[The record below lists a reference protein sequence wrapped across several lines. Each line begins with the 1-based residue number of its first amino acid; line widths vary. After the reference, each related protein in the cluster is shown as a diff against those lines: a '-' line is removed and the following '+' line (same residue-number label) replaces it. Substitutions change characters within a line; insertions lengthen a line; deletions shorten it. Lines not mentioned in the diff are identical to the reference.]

1 MARDRKAATEKR
13 ARWKTACILFFCV
26 LLLLYILLVNFLV
39 SAALVPSFMEKL
51 ESFERITEE
60 SYAAQVQTSDIKG
73 NRQAALDETNEWL
86 KAAEHK
92 KLSVETAD
100 GYTLVA
106 QEFPADEAE
115 KIPAGQDSSGA
126 GGKAEKIATSQ
137 DSSGAGGGAEKIPA
151 SEDSSGAGGGAEE
164 IPVSQDSSSTGE
176 KNHKW
181 ALILHGYTGW
191 KEEMYPFAYWYHE
204 QGYHA
209 LVPDLRCQG
218 ESGGD
223 FIGMGWTDSN
233 DCILWINY
241 ILSQDEDA
249 QIVLHGQS
257 MGAAT
262 ALMMSGRELPWNVQA
277 VVSDC
282 SYTDAYQM
290 FGEKIKEWFH
300 LPAFPLVD
308 SACLALRLRGGYDLK
323 DASALEA
330 VQKSRTPTLF
340 IHGDSDAMI
349 SVQMSKELYE
359 AASCEKE
366 LLIVKGAGHGQAQ
379 EKDPETY
386 FGTIRDFLDKTLESP
401 K

>member
-115 KIPAGQDSSGA
+115 KIPAGQ
-126 GGKAEKIATSQ
+126 
-137 DSSGAGGGAEKIPA
+137 
-151 SEDSSGAGGGAEE
+151 DSSGAGGGAEE